1 MKKYMLHLSTQAKP
15 GGDERQGGKAALTF
29 IYITEFNSNNPMK
42 PILIL
47 KVEIH
52 SETNV
57 T

>member
-1 MKKYMLHLSTQAKP
+1 MLHLSTQAKP

-47 KVEIH
+47 KVRN
-52 SETNV
+52 TFRN
-57 T
+57 